1 LPGLNNFQNHYNGWE
16 NEAKSGCE
24 KRVKVAM
31 EFGPQQIGKW
41 LISLGI
47 IIALVGGLLVV
58 LGRMGLFKLP
68 GDFEFGGRNWRIYL
82 PIASC
87 IVISIVLTVILW
99 LISYFR
105 R

>member
-1 LPGLNNFQNHYNGWE
+1 
-16 NEAKSGCE
+16 
-24 KRVKVAM
+24 M

-41 LISLGI
+41 LILMGI
-47 IIALVGGLLVV
+47 TIVLVGGLVMI
-58 LGRMGLFKLP
+58 LGRIGLFKLP
-68 GDFEFGGRNWRIYL
+68 GDLEFGGRNWRFYL

-87 IVISIVLTVILW
+87 IIISIVLTVILW